1 MQQPTSF
8 DSLPLSKE
16 VRRAIDELGYTTP
29 TPVQLAVFDPASRG
43 KDLVVQ
49 ARTGTGKT
57 AAFGLPI
64 VDSLVRRS
72 VRAVQALV
80 LTPTRELALQVARE
94 LSKLGQYR
102 DVSVAAVYGGVG
114 IDKQIQELA
123 AGAQV
128 VIGTPGRVLD
138 HLRRGT
144 MNASELRIFVLDEAD
159 EMLSMG
165 FAKELHA
172 IVSLLPKQRQGLF
185 FSATIPSTIERMA
198 TSQLKDPEFITLSSD
213 QVGALEIAHYVYHTR
228 GDKREALLRVLEVE
242 NPENAIIFCNTKD
255 ETERLAAL
263 LQQRGY
269 SADWLNGDLE
279 QRERER
285 VMTGTREGHIR
296 FLVCTDVAARGID
309 ISHLTHVINADF
321 PQDAETYVHR
331 TGRTGRA
338 GKTGTAISLVGPKD
352 IGNLY
357 LLRLSYKLRPLEKQ
371 LPTEGELKTRAE
383 QDLVETFLEAYANE
397 AHDEADIALAQ
408 RLLTHESAT
417 QVLAGLLRAHLG
429 DRGKKEQGA
438 AERRR
443 AKNPEP
449 VPIVPVRSAS
459 GERKL
464 SSVSITA
471 EVAPQAS
478 TEGRPATSDGPTT
491 LRQSGSASQE
501 RGDRGDRG
509 GRRRSR
515 RGAGD
520 GGFESGS
527 VVGYTEEATP
537 GFTEADA
544 PAPGFTEGA
553 APAASSDRTDRGRS
567 RRTMPS
573 RELREGSGG
582 SAEEN
587 DGFAQIFVNVGRRD
601 GVSPADIIAIVT
613 SRGNIPESEVGRVR
627 MRERVSFVGVKPEH
641 VDDAIVALAG
651 QSLGGRTVVAEKA
664 RASTA

>member
-16 VRRAIDELGYTTP
+16 VRRAIDELGYTAP
-29 TPVQLAVFDPASRG
+29 TPVQHAVFDAACRG

-72 VRAVQALV
+72 VRSVQALV

-144 MNASELRIFVLDEAD
+144 LNPSELRIFVLDEAD

-172 IVSLLPKQRQGLF
+172 IVSLLPKERQGLF
-185 FSATIPSTIERMA
+185 FSATIPATIERMA
-198 TSQLKDPEFITLSSD
+198 TSQLRDPEFITLSSD

-228 GDKREALLRVLEVE
+228 GDKREALVRVLEVE

-255 ETERLAAL
+255 ETERLAGL
-263 LQQRGY
+263 LQQKGY

-397 AHDEADIALAQ
+397 THDEADLALAQ
-408 RLLTHESAT
+408 RLLTHEAAT

-429 DRGKKEQGA
+429 DRGKTVEGA

-449 VPIVPVRSAS
+449 VPLVPSLAFPKA
-459 GERKL
+459 GERKRT
-464 SSVSITA
+464 SVTITA
-471 EVAPQAS
+471 EQSAPITSHA
-478 TEGRPATSDGPTT
+478 EGEGTSQSAAAPRAATSEGPTT
-491 LRQSGSASQE
+491 LRQSGGSQE
-501 RGDRGDRG
+501 RG
-509 GRRRSR
+509 GRRRGGR
-515 RGAGD
+515 RGNSESSGGD
-520 GGFESGS
+520 GDSI
-527 VVGYTEEATP
+527 VGYTESAAPGYTESAVP
-537 GFTEADA
+537 GFTES
-544 PAPGFTEGA
+544 PAP
-553 APAASSDRTDRGRS
+553 RGRS
-567 RRTMPS
+567 RDRNGE
-573 RELREGSGG
+573 RGN
-582 SAEEN
+582 SADEN

-601 GVSPADIIAIVT
+601 GVSPEEILAIVV
-613 SRGNIPESEVGRVR
+613 SRGNIPEAELGRVR

-664 RASTA
+664 RASTG

>member
-16 VRRAIDELGYTTP
+16 VRRAIDELGYTSP
-29 TPVQLAVFDPASRG
+29 TPVQQAVFDAACRG

-72 VRAVQALV
+72 VRSVQALV

-102 DVSVAAVYGGVG
+102 EVSVAAVYGGVG

-144 MNASELRIFVLDEAD
+144 LNPSELRIFVLDEAD

-172 IVSLLPKQRQGLF
+172 IVSLLPKERQGLF

-228 GDKREALLRVLEVE
+228 GDKRDALVRVLEVE

-255 ETERLAAL
+255 ETERLATL
-263 LQQRGY
+263 LQQKGY

-279 QRERER
+279 QKERER

-397 AHDEADIALAQ
+397 SHDEADLALAQ
-408 RLLTHESAT
+408 RLLTHEAAT

-429 DRGKKEQGA
+429 DRGKTEQGA

-449 VPIVPVRSAS
+449 VPMVPSLAFPK
-459 GERKL
+459 GHERKL
-464 SSVSITA
+464 AAVSITA
-471 EVAPQAS
+471 ESVPAISEAGAS
-478 TEGRPATSDGPTT
+478 SDGPTT
-491 LRQSGSASQE
+491 LRQSAVAVATSEGSGE
-501 RGDRGDRG
+501 RPS
-509 GRRRSR
+509 RRRSGR
-515 RGAGD
+515 RNSSDNVLEAAPT
-520 GGFESGS
+520 
-527 VVGYTEEATP
+527 VAYTES
-537 GFTEADA
+537 
-544 PAPGFTEGA
+544 PAPGYSESPGYSEGP
-553 APAASSDRTDRGRS
+553 APAAAPRGRTP
-567 RRTMPS
+567 RTSPS
-573 RELREGSGG
+573 RATEASRGSGP
-582 SAEEN
+582 AEEN
-587 DGFAQIFVNVGRRD
+587 DGFTQIFVNVGRRD
-601 GVSPADIIAIVT
+601 GVNPEDIIAIVI
-613 SRGNIPESEVGRVR
+613 SRGNIPEAELGRVR

-651 QSLGGRTVVAEKA
+651 QSLGGRTVIAEKA
-664 RASTA
+664 RASTS